1 MNIIYNN
8 TKPMT
13 TLYRVRCGDVFKC
26 GDECFMKINHE
37 EPNAVN
43 IKTGELKHFQLGE
56 IVESVTA
63 KVVIE

>member
-8 TKPMT
+8 VKPMT
-13 TLYRVRCGDVFKC
+13 TVYRVRCGSVFRC
-26 GDECFMKINHE
+26 GDECFMKINCE

-43 IKTGELKHFQLGE
+43 IKTGDLRHFQAGE
-56 IVESVTA
+56 IVESVIA

>member
-1 MNIIYNN
+1 MNIVYDN

-13 TLYRVRCGDVFKC
+13 TVYRVRCGDVFRC
-26 GDECFMKINHE
+26 GNEYFMKINCE

-43 IKTGELKHFQLGE
+43 IKTGELRHFQLGE
-56 IVESVTA
+56 TVESVTA

>member
-26 GDECFMKINHE
+26 GNECFMKINHE

-43 IKTGELKHFQLGE
+43 IKTGELRHFQLGE

>member
-37 EPNAVN
+37 EPNAVS
-43 IKTGELKHFQLGE
+43 IKTGELRHFQLGE
-56 IVESVTA
+56 IVESVIA